1 MERGARYAMPG
12 TLVTLLG
19 VQYCNNFCY
28 CTQARAGIFVRN
40 LKVTQ
45 TPLNQSQRTPTIS
58 TRQSQ
63 PMFTVS
69 QPSRTP
75 NHTPTNNEMGVT
87 RKRDVVLTRF
97 TATIL
102 WKFCLSIRRFV
113 CHTREKCRIEMVF
126 RRNATVGLSYTL
138 CLRVLSLST

>member
-75 NHTPTNNEMGVT
+75 NRLDSLLQYYGN
-87 RKRDVVLTRF
+87 
-97 TATIL
+97 
-102 WKFCLSIRRFV
+102 SV
-113 CHTREKCRIEMVF
+113 CPS
-126 RRNATVGLSYTL
+126 VGLSVTLVSCVGSKWFLEETLPLAYPTL